1 MEHRGD
7 NMGDMKNYLREQFQ
21 KGKQIG
27 GNPEAST
34 GEAIKQVLEEVKSEY
49 SAASD
54 YAQCRKK
61 RKQDIA
67 ERLHELR
74 LESGLRQQE
83 IADKIGV
90 GFTTLSGYEVGRNEA
105 SAEALVRLADIYG
118 VSLDYLMCRTDEK
131 PETRDT

>member
-1 MEHRGD
+1 MS
-7 NMGDMKNYLREQFQ
+7 DMKDFMRETFQ
-21 KGKQIG
+21 KGKRIG
-27 GNPEAST
+27 SNPEAST
-34 GEAIKQVLEEVKSEY
+34 KEALHNLMEEAKGEY

-54 YAQCRKK
+54 YAQCRKQ

-67 ERLHELR
+67 ERLHALR

-83 IADKIGV
+83 IADRIGV

-131 PETRDT
+131 IDT